1 VHIVS
6 EELGSD
12 LQQEI
17 EEGDPA
23 KEHAGIHPEGDLVV
37 QLPAGKPLHHIFNI
51 SLGGSCRARR
61 EEVIPRPLGVDYLGA
76 DLLELPVAGEREC
89 DLVPAAAEVLRV
101 VALPEEH
108 ADVGPFILQGVDKV
122 HEVGFDT
129 ATVAVLPVI
138 CDKCNLHHDLIPK
151 SARTHP

>member
-1 VHIVS
+1 LKPPVPGKG
-6 EELGSD
+6 E
-12 LQQEI
+12 
-17 EEGDPA
+17 PN
-23 KEHAGIHPEGDLVV
+23 LVF
-37 QLPAGKPLHHIFNI
+37 PT
-51 SLGGSCRARR
+51 
-61 EEVIPRPLGVDYLGA
+61 
-76 DLLELPVAGEREC
+76 
-89 DLVPAAAEVLRV
+89 AEVLRV